1 MVFLLTIADD
11 DLGEEGE
18 RILYGWECAGDSD
31 SDVHIMLTTST
42 MMIKSDDKQDDGG
55 NEDLML

>member
-1 MVFLLTIADD
+1 MAFLLTIADD

-31 SDVHIMLTTST
+31 SDMHIMLTTST
-42 MMIKSDDKQDDGG
+42 MIKSDDKQDDGG
-55 NEDLML
+55 NEDLMF